1 LLVYGIQK
9 LDALNSL
16 FHTSFRMIRTTLII
30 VVIVLAIAG
39 CATKGPL
46 TEAEKLDY
54 KSRAVT
60 RSDGAVLVSAS
71 VLSADESRDVY
82 GVPLEKKGIQ
92 PVWIEVENGDDI
104 AYWMMSPGIDL
115 NFFPAS
121 EAIEAF
127 SDDYKPS
134 KINKLEQH
142 FDALA
147 FRNPIPPGKT
157 VSGFVLVN
165 LDQGVKMVHVDLV
178 ANNRHKSIS
187 IFAVIPGFRSD
198 YRARRTF
205 IQELFKEEEIID
217 YTDEQSFRAALEALP
232 CCVTNKDGTRNGDP
246 LNLVIVGGQDDAFPA
261 LVRRGWRPTEQT
273 WSGSVLKMI
282 NSAMSGDRYPYAPIS
297 PLYVYDRPQ
306 DFALQKARDNIHQRN
321 HLRLWLSP
329 MRYQGKSVWVGQI
342 SRDIGSRFTIHS
354 PYLTTHKIDPDVD
367 EARTALMED
376 LAYSQSL
383 VKLGLVKGVGAATKE
398 NPRRNLTTDPYI
410 TDGFRGVLIF
420 DFHSTALTEIRFLT
434 WEGREEGFIDQL
446 TGKQQQ

>member
-16 FHTSFRMIRTTLII
+16 FHMSFRMIQTALII

-104 AYWMMSPGIDL
+104 AYWMMSPGIDP

-205 IQELFKEEEIID
+205 IQELFKEKEIID

-297 PLYVYDRPQ
+297 PLYLYDRQQ

-342 SRDIGSRFTIHS
+342 SRDIGVKFSSKTFV
-354 PYLTTHKIDPDVD
+354 THKIDPYVD
-367 EARTALMED
+367 EARLYITLDVAAARALR
-376 LAYSQSL
+376 AVGY
-383 VKLGLVKGVGAATKE
+383 VKGVGYSGRASPRFNYTEDPYYTDGLRVVLILGEEQILLDKIE
-398 NPRRNLTTDPYI
+398 YLSWEQPRRHQKVEKNVSP
-410 TDGFRGVLIF
+410 
-420 DFHSTALTEIRFLT
+420 
-434 WEGREEGFIDQL
+434 
-446 TGKQQQ
+446 